1 MGCLRASSSR
11 QDEAAAAAALQA
23 AVACKQRA
31 AAGVL
36 AKLSPS
42 PPGQAKGKPA
52 QAQQADAQQ
61 AQHDQLIKAVTAPGI
76 PAQPWGASSA
86 AVSPSV
92 PPSSTQQG
100 AAQATEVDEPS
111 GDYSL
116 QQGPQRE
123 QASLQSAAPAS
134 FGALAGAAAV
144 EGAPPVVLEQE
155 QQIENM
161 EQDAQ
166 APLDSPMVPCLLG
179 ARSAPSPCAEQQHP
193 QSALQPLHDLGAQRQ
208 EPIEC
213 EEQQAASQQEQQHGQ
228 EEQRP
233 QHEQQQPQ
241 QPQQQQPQQPQ
252 QPPHEGMQQAP
263 SLPGPAISVE
273 LAAVGRRRG
282 RGKPPAQEYD
292 FCTSDGTF
300 VDSGSGKPANPLAG
314 LVSGMAGLPARARL
328 PLCLQHVHTH
338 RGCLHPRS
346 GSTSLRSVLCAS
358 GGCLLAL
365 GITSAGAARRRALA
379 APCAAQGQCHHP
391 GAVAGAAHAT
401 AWSLPLLLQV
411 GASLVASRD
420 LETSQAVAKLAQ
432 WPACL
437 RAACPALCRS
447 ARLHGLCMSART
459 LCRRLAVLLRYLVNA
474 VLMVAQGG
482 AWPPLPAP

>member
-1 MGCLRASSSR
+1 MLARPQVLRQAQQQTTPNRWGTIRQLITGSAGASPAPARSAGTADSRRTSHSDSPAGSPRASLPGAPPGIAQPLFGSPSRLGKLPRSGSAAMDGDATPVAEAPARGAAADGEVAPTAAAPVSFPAASAAAEEHRPTVGCLLVSSNR

-61 AQHDQLIKAVTAPGI
+61 AQHDQLIKAVPAPGI
-76 PAQPWGASSA
+76 PAQPWGASGA
-86 AVSPSV
+86 AVSPAAQ
-92 PPSSTQQG
+92 PSSTQQG
-100 AAQATEVDEPS
+100 AAQATEMDEPS
-111 GDYSL
+111 GDYPL

-123 QASLQSAAPAS
+123 QASLQSVAPAS
-134 FGALAGAAAV
+134 CGALAGAAAV
-144 EGAPPVVLEQE
+144 QGAPPVVPEQE
-155 QQIENM
+155 QQVENM

-179 ARSAPSPCAEQQHP
+179 ARSALSPCAEQQHP
-193 QSALQPLHDLGAQRQ
+193 QSALQPLHELGAQPL

-241 QPQQQQPQQPQ
+241 HGQPQQPQ

-300 VDSGSGKPANPLAG
+300 VDPRSSKPVNLLAS
-314 LVSGMAGLPARARL
+314 LVSGMAGLPERVRL
-328 PLCLQHVHTH
+328 PLCLQHFHTH
-338 RGCLHPRS
+338 
-346 GSTSLRSVLCAS
+346 
-358 GGCLLAL
+358 
-365 GITSAGAARRRALA
+365 
-379 APCAAQGQCHHP
+379 
-391 GAVAGAAHAT
+391 
-401 AWSLPLLLQV
+401 
-411 GASLVASRD
+411 
-420 LETSQAVAKLAQ
+420 
-432 WPACL
+432 
-437 RAACPALCRS
+437 
-447 ARLHGLCMSART
+447 
-459 LCRRLAVLLRYLVNA
+459 
-474 VLMVAQGG
+474 
-482 AWPPLPAP
+482 